1 MTSKGQ
7 SIGELGTFYEKKLS
21 QCRKKLK
28 GRTFLDFSAS
38 IHPFCCKTPKKLKG
52 GPFGGKKIAQKS
64 HSAKKNLKGGPFG
77 LVRYG
82 MLRGKPFCFSSLG
95 QQVQKIRKKFAQC
108 QKKLKGGPFGLVR
121 YGMLRGKP
129 FCFSSLGQQVHSGFF
144 SKFSRTFVRTILV
157 ISGGL
162 KKH

>member
-7 SIGELGTFYEKKLS
+7 SVGELGTFYEKKLS
-21 QCRKKLK
+21 QCRKKTERENLF
-28 GRTFLDFSAS
+28 RFFSIRSSVLLQNA
-38 IHPFCCKTPKKLKG
+38 
-52 GPFGGKKIAQKS
+52 KKIEGGTVWRKKICTKFAQCQKKS
-64 HSAKKNLKGGPFG
+64 KGGPFG

-95 QQVQKIRKKFAQC
+95 KQVQKIRTKIAQC
-108 QKKLKGGPFGLVR
+108 QKNLKGGPFGLVR